1 MQESTNASNLNR
13 QGHSSIHSENYMP
26 TINQVGN
33 HLLGNNSPD
42 KKDKQLNKIF
52 NGSDE
57 WTD

>member
-1 MQESTNASNLNR
+1 
-13 QGHSSIHSENYMP
+13 MP

-42 KKDKQLNKIF
+42 KKDRQLNKIF